1 MNLWQMSCYGAVM
14 IFIIA
19 VLRKLFLNRLPKT
32 TFLVLWALVLIR
44 LLIPFRIPSGFS
56 VYSVLPEV
64 VRSIGEEADSITE
77 CLQKARDGQ
86 KQTNR
91 SDTVQTETAAPM
103 NTVQTEAAA
112 HKETAL
118 TEEATLVETGR
129 QQVFGT
135 GSRERRALLFSLW
148 LAGVCICGVSF
159 LHSYQKCRKEFQTA
173 LPFTEEFTDSFLAL
187 HPLKRKV
194 TIRILDTVDTPLTY
208 GIFRPVILLP
218 KGGVQ
223 EKQDAQAFILEHEFV
238 HIKRWDAVTKLLI
251 NITLCIHWFNPFV
264 WLMSYLFNRDLE
276 LSCDEAVLQR
286 LGETRRASYAKTL
299 IGMEEKRSGL
309 LSFYSSFGRN
319 AMEERIVAMMKIKKK
334 TVAAGI
340 SAAVVVGAVAVCFIT
355 CAKEKEPEETTV
367 LAQSEEGKN
376 APEEVETLSYE
387 ELLKEYEK
395 YGVTESGQEGK
406 EYMEY
411 FGEPIRYFLDGYDK
425 YDGTIS
431 RFTYLNGEG
440 TVDVHTV
447 REDKQN
453 ADGSTELFGP
463 IVDIV
468 PYSEE
473 EFAERDITV
482 INPDSEFLTAETVK
496 TETGQPE
503 VSVLWEAEAEQSE
516 AGKAEVG
523 QPEAVLS
530 EGTVEETAVANGMN
544 LSGFG
549 KTFEEIFAPFEKY
562 GITYEKTGNG
572 VGNVFLNGEPV
583 ACFIDENAEKTFTF
597 SSQDKEG
604 ITVYVAYEKRTGPQA
619 IKGIVKDT
627 DGLITRLS
635 AGEIPL
641 EEKMAVIRS
650 FEDSMLVFETGNW
663 LCTYSCEQGKLVS
676 VTGKQEDRETEELP
690 FYPIEDYVNPDYT
703 VCRSANCIV
712 LENGQV
718 YYLECS
724 SGILH
729 DMCVVIENSEGE
741 RVTED
746 IFPDLTV
753 E

>member
-1 MNLWQMSCYGAVM
+1 MDLWQMSCYGAVM

-56 VYSVLPEV
+56 VYSILPEV
-64 VRSIGEEADSITE
+64 VRSIGEEADGITE
-77 CLQKARDGQ
+77 NSQKTKGGQ
-86 KQTNR
+86 ER
-91 SDTVQTETAAPM
+91 SNFSAEANM
-103 NTVQTEAAA
+103 NTVLA
-112 HKETAL
+112 
-118 TEEATLVETGR
+118 EEATIVETGR
-129 QQVFGT
+129 QQVLGT
-135 GSRERRALLFSLW
+135 DSREKRVLLVSLW
-148 LAGVCICGVSF
+148 LAGVFVCSVYF

-173 LPFTEEFTDSFLAL
+173 LPCTEEFTDSFLAL

-208 GIFRPVILLP
+208 GILCPVILLP
-218 KGGVQ
+218 KSGVQ
-223 EKQDAQAFILEHEFV
+223 EKQDARSLILEHEFI

-286 LGETRRASYAKTL
+286 LGEAKRAFYAKAL

-309 LSFYSSFGRN
+309 LPFYSSFGRN
-319 AMEERIVAMMKIKKK
+319 AMEERIVAIMKIKKK

-340 SAAVVVGAVAVCFIT
+340 SAAVVVSAVAVCFIT
-355 CAKEKEPEETTV
+355 CAKEKEPEETTM

-376 APEEVETLSYE
+376 ASGEAETLSYE
-387 ELLKEYEK
+387 ELLKEYKK

-411 FGEPIRYFLDGYDK
+411 FGEPIRYFLDGYD
-425 YDGTIS
+425 GTIS
-431 RFTYLNGEG
+431 RFTYLNEEG

-473 EFAERDITV
+473 EFAARDLTV
-482 INPDSEFLTAETVK
+482 LNPDSDFLT
-496 TETGQPE
+496 Q
-503 VSVLWEAEAEQSE
+503 EAVVTEAEQSE
-516 AGKAEVG
+516 TGKAEAG
-523 QPEAVLS
+523 QPELAL
-530 EGTVEETAVANGMN
+530 EETAVANGMD

-562 GITYEKTGNG
+562 GITYEQTGNG

-583 ACFIDENAEKTFTF
+583 AHFMDENAENTFVF

-641 EEKMAVIRS
+641 EGKMAVIRS
-650 FEDSMLVFETGNW
+650 FGDSTLVFETGNW

-676 VTGKQEDRETEELP
+676 ITGKQQDSETEELP
-690 FYPIEDYVNPDYT
+690 FYPIADYVNPDYT
-703 VCRSANCIV
+703 VGRSENCIV
-712 LENGQV
+712 LEDGQV

-729 DMCVVIENSEGE
+729 DMCIVIENSEGE
-741 RVTED
+741 RVAKD